1 MKILFPVFLS
11 FSSALAVSG
20 VFKGAFHGYEDSWN
34 TNLSVRL
41 TEGRNLGFARL
52 DLTWAV
58 SPSMGNPAVKGPDDN
73 YSSYRIADFEPRI
86 TPEDWDGD
94 NGFSL
99 LQNLDRLN
107 LQFRPGNLKV
117 TAGRQAIYW
126 GVSKTVS
133 PTDFIAPFPYG
144 TIDTDY
150 RVGVDAVRAV
160 YPVGMLSEVESG
172 AVFGEGLE
180 NNGFW
185 ARGRFY
191 TLKTDLTA
199 TAALFNGTSLAGGSL
214 NRALGGAVVWVEGAW
229 SRHESGTSWWN
240 MSSGAERSFLQ
251 SRLYGYTE
259 YHFNSAGTDDP
270 GEYLSETAGE
280 PYRNGTVYLLGRHYA
295 AAGVSFSASP
305 LLSLSANTLL
315 NMSDRSM
322 RIDLSGDYS
331 LSDNGS
337 LESGFST
344 GTGSLEDEFGGIPL
358 TFYCIYSLY
367 FQ

>member
-1 MKILFPVFLS
+1 MKIPFPVFLL
-11 FSSALAVSG
+11 FSSALAISG
-20 VFKGAFHGYEDSWN
+20 VFKGAFHGDESSWD
-34 TNLSVRL
+34 TNLTARL
-41 TEGRNLGFARL
+41 TERRNLGIAGLDFA
-52 DLTWAV
+52 WAL
-58 SPSMGNPAVKGPDDN
+58 SPSFGNPAIKGPDDSF
-73 YSSYRIADFEPRI
+73 SSFRIADFKPRI
-86 TPEDWDGD
+86 TPEDWDED
-94 NGFSL
+94 QRFSL

-107 LQFRPGNLKV
+107 LEFRPGNLKV
-117 TAGRQAIYW
+117 TLGRQAIYW

-144 TIDTDY
+144 TIDTEY

-199 TAALFNGTSLAGGSL
+199 TVALFNGTFLAGGSL
-214 NRALGGAVVWVEGAW
+214 NRALFGAAVWLEGAW
-229 SRHESGTSWWN
+229 SRHESGVSWWN
-240 MSSGAERSFLQ
+240 VSPGGERSFLQ
-251 SRLYGYTE
+251 GRLYAYAE
-259 YHFNSAGTDDP
+259 YHFNSPGTDDP
-270 GEYLSETAGE
+270 REYLSETAGE

-295 AAGVSFSASP
+295 AAGVSYAASP
-305 LLSLSANTLL
+305 LLTISTNTLL
-315 NMSDRSM
+315 NTSDLSM
-322 RIDLSGDYS
+322 RIDLSGEYS

-337 LESGFST
+337 LEAGFSD
-344 GTGSLEDEFGGIPL
+344 GAGAPEDEFGGIPL
-358 TFYCIYSLY
+358 SIYCIYSLY